1 MFTQT
6 WKIYLPVIVILLKRS
21 AQEEQTLAMNL
32 TDFERA
38 AGGRKMKF
46 SFNNLQIKN
55 AKLSINNKYTNV
67 AKELAAL
74 LQEDEN
80 SRKIIQDQHIEISLN
95 NDFKLTIRNTTPV
108 EEVVEETVSE
118 EDGDSEE
125 EA

>member
-6 WKIYLPVIVILLKRS
+6 WKIYLPVIIILLKRS

>member
-21 AQEEQTLAMNL
+21 AQEDQTLAMNL

-95 NDFKLTIRNTTPV
+95 NDFKLTIRNITPV

-118 EDGDSEE
+118 VDGNSEE